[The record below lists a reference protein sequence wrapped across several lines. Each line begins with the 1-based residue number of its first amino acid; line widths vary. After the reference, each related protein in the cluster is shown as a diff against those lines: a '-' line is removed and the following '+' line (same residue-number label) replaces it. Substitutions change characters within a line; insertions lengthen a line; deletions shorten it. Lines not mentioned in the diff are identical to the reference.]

1 MARTALQLKTTP
13 KFVTCSSIFAN
24 RNEWAVLPGSAVHVA
39 LFPVL
44 VTYSIGSMVMHAL
57 ASTPASTPGPT
68 FDDELGW
75 PCMRC
80 HMAHAV
86 KLVRRNV
93 GPSSQTTFDLPEST
107 LV

>member
-1 MARTALQLKTTP
+1 MGGAT
-13 KFVTCSSIFAN
+13 
-24 RNEWAVLPGSAVHVA
+24 RNVA
-39 LFPVL
+39 LFQSCM
-44 VTYSIGSMVMHAL
+44 VTYSIVSMVMHAL
-57 ASTPASTPGPT
+57 ASTPGPT

-93 GPSSQTTFDLPEST
+93 GPSSQTTFDLPESKVECNSRT
-107 LV
+107 S